1 MNVLTRSRLG
11 DDLQGLLL
19 MFLRIFLLPLTL
31 LLQAQFSWAEE
42 IRLAR
47 NELATEQAI
56 AAQILAD
63 IYARLGLK
71 IRVQALPGA
80 RANAVAL
87 SGEMDGEVG
96 RVQAY
101 ADKNPT
107 LIQVKPAYHYL
118 NSVAFAKS
126 GKGIVI
132 ANRAALKPYRVGIV
146 RGIAHA
152 QNATDGLANVETVR
166 TYEQLFQMLESG
178 RIDVAIDTSANGAYM
193 IHKLGL
199 KDIQTVGTLAR
210 LDLFHM
216 LNPSQATLA
225 PRLSAQIKRMKDS
238 GELDKLAR
246 KLENGFVH
254 SNATP

>member
-1 MNVLTRSRLG
+1 MNVLTRSRPS
-11 DDLQGLLL
+11 DDSRRLLL
-19 MFLRIFLLPLTL
+19 MFLHTCLIPLTL
-31 LLQAQFSWAEE
+31 LLPVQLTWAQE

-47 NELATEQAI
+47 NELATEQAV
-56 AAQILAD
+56 AALILAD

-71 IRVQALPGA
+71 IRVQALPGT
-80 RANAVAL
+80 RANAVVL
-87 SGEMDGEVG
+87 SGEVDGEVG

-101 ADKNPT
+101 ADKNST

-118 NSVAFAKS
+118 NSVAFAKR
-126 GKGIVI
+126 GIGI
-132 ANRAALKPYRVGIV
+132 AIDNRAALKPYRVGIV

-152 QNATDGLANVETVR
+152 EIATQGLANVETVR
-166 TYEQLFQMLESG
+166 TYDQLFQMLESG

-216 LNPSQATLA
+216 LNPRQAALA

-246 KLENGFVH
+246 KLEDGFLS